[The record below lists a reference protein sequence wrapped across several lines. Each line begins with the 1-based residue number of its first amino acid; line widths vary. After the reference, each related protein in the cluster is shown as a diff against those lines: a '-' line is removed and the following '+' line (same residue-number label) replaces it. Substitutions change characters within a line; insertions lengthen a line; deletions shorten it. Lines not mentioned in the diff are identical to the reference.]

1 VLATLVEVLQDAK
14 RKGYAVPH
22 FDVCNLESTQAVI
35 RGAEKARSPVI
46 VAISEKTLQYGDEE
60 AIVELVR
67 AYAQRSK
74 IPTVVHLDHG
84 HTPALVE
91 RALSWGFTSVQIDV
105 SGMRSERG
113 VKIVSDLVYKAQ
125 AKGISVEAEIDAMP
139 HISER
144 SKGLK
149 MTNPQIAARFVA
161 QTRIDAFAVVI
172 GNVHGGQAKGEKLDL
187 KLLEKI
193 NAAITAPLVLH
204 GASGLPKAQLIGA
217 IKRGVVKINID
228 TELRVATTTAI
239 RKMLK
244 DKNIIDPRDYLAE
257 AREAMAQVVVEMAT
271 IFGSR
276 GKSG

>member
-1 VLATLVEVLQDAK
+1 MLATLVEVLQDAK

-35 RGAEKARSPVI
+35 LGAQIARSPVI
-46 VAISEKTLQYGDEE
+46 VAISERTLQYGDEE
-60 AIVELVR
+60 VIVGLVR
-67 AYAQRSK
+67 AYAQHSK
-74 IPTVVHLDHG
+74 VPTVVHLDHG

-105 SGMRSERG
+105 SGMRSDRG
-113 VKIVSDLVYKAQ
+113 IKIVSDLVYKAQ

-139 HISER
+139 HITER
-144 SKGLK
+144 GKGLK
-149 MTNPQIAARFVA
+149 MTNPQVAARFCA
-161 QTRIDAFAVVI
+161 QTRADAFAVVI
-172 GNVHGGQAKGEKLDL
+172 GNIHGGQAKGEKLDL

-193 NAAITAPLVLH
+193 NEATATPLVLH

-217 IKRGVVKINID
+217 IKHGIVKINID

-244 DKNIIDPRDYLAE
+244 DKKIVDPGD
-257 AREAMAQVVVEMAT
+257 
-271 IFGSR
+271 
-276 GKSG
+276 